1 MKIHNLASL
10 ALIATLLWSCGG
22 SNTEA
27 VETTEAQEVPA
38 YLSATQAYVDVA
50 GSTVNWKGFKTYSG
64 DFHIGTIN
72 IQEGVFQLQ
81 DGKLVGGRFVI
92 DMNSIVCKDL
102 EDSVYNAKL
111 VNHLKSND
119 FFAVDSFPTAVF
131 EITNVAEEANAEKGT
146 THLISGNLT
155 IRGIT
160 KNITFPA
167 TVTVNENGVSLSAPE
182 FGVNRTQFNV
192 MFRSSGIKGVLK
204 DQLIDDNFLLTLD
217 VKGNI

>member
-1 MKIHNLASL
+1 MKNNALAAIALSAAL
-10 ALIATLLWSCGG
+10 AWACG

-27 VETTEAQEVPA
+27 VEATEAQEVPA
-38 YLSATQAYVDVA
+38 HLAATQASADIDA
-50 GSTVNWKGFKTYSG
+50 STINWKGFKTFTNDS
-64 DFHIGTIN
+64 HVGTIAL
-72 IQEGVFQLQ
+72 QEGAFQLQ

-92 DMNSIVCKDL
+92 DMNAIVCTDL
-102 EDSVYNAKL
+102 EDENYNTKL

-131 EITNVAEEANAEKGT
+131 EITNVVEEANAEKGT
-146 THLISGNLT
+146 SHVISGNLT

-160 KNITFPA
+160 KNISFPA
-167 TVTVNENGVSLSAPE
+167 NVTIDENGVFLNAPE

-192 MFRSSGIKGVLK
+192 MFRSSGIAGVLK
-204 DQLIDDNFLLTLD
+204 DQLIDDNILLTFN